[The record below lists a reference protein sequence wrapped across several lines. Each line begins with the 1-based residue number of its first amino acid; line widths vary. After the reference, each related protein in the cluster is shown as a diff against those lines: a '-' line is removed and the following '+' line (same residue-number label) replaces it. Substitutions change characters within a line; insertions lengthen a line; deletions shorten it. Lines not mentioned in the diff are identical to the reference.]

1 MEESLLVAGE
11 STHNLDSEEEFFV
24 IIALAMI
31 AALALA
37 LVALHGGRRLD
48 NRRAMIMMVVVVLA
62 ILAVCVGL
70 LDAQIMLIAAVGSAL
85 VNLVNL
91 RAKSR
96 VASKLPIAAKTV

>member
-11 STHNLDSEEEFFV
+11 STHNLDLEVEFFV

-37 LVALHGGRRLD
+37 LVALYGGRRLD
-48 NRRAMIMMVVVVLA
+48 NRRAMIMMVAAVLA
-62 ILAVCVGL
+62 TLAACVGL
-70 LDAQIMLIAAVGSAL
+70 LDVQIMLIAAVGSAL

-96 VASKLPIAAKTV
+96 VASKLPIVAKTV